1 MSTNQPLAAASS
13 CSNSHSR
20 SWFHQVIGVTP
31 RRLLVNTALL
41 LAAAAGVI
49 ALRQGNEQAMADLQ
63 RAKAQHKLRAE
74 QKAKLCQVD
83 ATVVVPGAQR
93 AANRWVGVRAAT
105 FSYSCVHPGD
115 RAEFDRLT
123 TLLQNLGASDAAW
136 QDALHQRS
144 MLVLRGERMMSE
156 GAI

>member
-1 MSTNQPLAAASS
+1 MPTNRSLAPPDAV
-13 CSNSHSR
+13 SNSQGR

-31 RRLLVNTALL
+31 SRLLVNTALL
-41 LAAAAGVI
+41 LAGAAGVF
-49 ALRQGNEQAMADLQ
+49 AMRQGNEQAMADLQ

-93 AANRWVGVRAAT
+93 AASRWVGVRAAT
-105 FSYSCVHPGD
+105 FSYSCVHPAE

-123 TLLQNLGASDAAW
+123 TLLQNMGATDAAW
-136 QDALHQRS
+136 QNALHQRR
-144 MLVLRGERMMSE
+144 MLVLRGERTMSE